1 MPLLALFLPYFD
13 HLLCLVAHDCMI
25 SEANTYGTGGNL
37 EVVGVE
43 GVASGFRF
51 GLGRVEPATKP
62 TILWRLAIRTHHRTH
77 LQ

>member
-13 HLLCLVAHDCMI
+13 HLLCLVAYDGMI
-25 SEANTYGTGGNL
+25 SEASTNGAGGNL
-37 EVVGVE
+37 EVVDVE

-51 GLGRVEPATKP
+51 GFGRVEPATKP
-62 TILWRLAIRTHHRTH
+62 TILWRLAFRTHHRTH

>member
-1 MPLLALFLPYFD
+1 
-13 HLLCLVAHDCMI
+13 MI
-25 SEANTYGTGGNL
+25 SEANTYGAGGNL